1 MRTTN
6 LYFKSAIVLLVFSFI
21 ILIAAAQM
29 PLSNRQTDASCIG
42 ISKENLRLILSDN
55 NQKQTC
61 SLMFK
66 GQIDFKD
73 NIKSDESVA
82 VIQPDRNEI
91 NAIKKNI
98 IVDLTNS
105 IIGFRKFL
113 ELNNIEYIYADSIKI
128 KTANLMTQEEAKAY
142 AATLIDEN
150 PMPFRVEYNDTTR
163 KECYLFR
170 LSYYKSKL
178 LVSMGNYSESLLN
191 GYIDELQM
199 LIEETKIKLSKFN

>member
-1 MRTTN
+1 
-6 LYFKSAIVLLVFSFI
+6 
-21 ILIAAAQM
+21 
-29 PLSNRQTDASCIG
+29 
-42 ISKENLRLILSDN
+42 LSDN

>member
-1 MRTTN
+1 
-6 LYFKSAIVLLVFSFI
+6 LVFSLAT
-21 ILIAAAQM
+21 LIAVAQI
-29 PLSNRQTDASCIG
+29 PFSTQQTVENSIG

-66 GQIDFKD
+66 GQIDYKD
-73 NIKSDESVA
+73 NIKSGESVA
-82 VIQPDRNEI
+82 VIQPNRNEI

-105 IIGFRKFL
+105 IIGFRNFL
-113 ELNNIEYIYADSIKI
+113 ELNNIEYVYADSIKI
-128 KTANLMTQEEAKAY
+128 KTANLMTPEEAKAY
-142 AATLIDEN
+142 AATLVDDK

-163 KECYLFR
+163 KECYIFR

-199 LIEETKIKLSKFN
+199 LIEETKNKLSKFN